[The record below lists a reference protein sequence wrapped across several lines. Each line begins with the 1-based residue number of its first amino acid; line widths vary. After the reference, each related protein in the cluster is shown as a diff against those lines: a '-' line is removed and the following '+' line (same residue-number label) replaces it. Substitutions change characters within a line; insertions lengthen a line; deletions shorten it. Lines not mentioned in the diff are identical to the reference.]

1 MKGRRHF
8 WLAVSAVVSVAALA
22 VPVASASRP
31 NGLGLLPSCGATS
44 HPFTNWGD
52 RNSYCA
58 FPNLGLESGKTAWT
72 LTGTTSVVSANEPW
86 HVSGPGT
93 HALQLGPGATALALR
108 CP

>member
-8 WLAVSAVVSVAALA
+8 WLAVSAVVAVAALA
-22 VPVASASRP
+22 VPVASAARP
-31 NGLGLLPSCGATS
+31 SGLGLLPSCGATS

-52 RNSYCA
+52 RGSYCA
-58 FPNLGLESGKTAWT
+58 FPNLGFESGSNGWT
-72 LTGTTSVVSANEPW
+72 LTGSTSVVSANEPW

-93 HALQLGPGATALALR
+93 HALELAPAPRRSALL